1 MENDNLKID
10 LKKKLSSIT
19 KAIDQFKTATKSI
32 TEKTT
37 KLTEVLG
44 VVKEKTKAISTT
56 TGEIKTISETTN
68 ILSVNASIEAAR
80 AGEAGKGFS
89 VVAQEMYSL
98 ANTTKGAS
106 EQVFLLLKE
115 LIKKVDTISEEII
128 DLTNLHKEQNEIINK
143 IISNVEDI
151 EKEAEI
157 DK

>member
-19 KAIDQFKTATKSI
+19 KEIDQFKTATKSI